1 MSVGFRILKR
11 QRKVDIGTVERF
23 ARLPVAN
30 VSDSMSRMT
39 GGGARLRPMHRAGGL
54 AGPALTV
61 KAPPGDNPMVHKAIV
76 LAEPGDIIV
85 VDAGG
90 DLTNAITGEMMLMQM
105 IKRRVAGLI
114 INGAGYTHTSVAIMD
129 ALLSVDQPVIEVHLS
144 NLFKRE
150 EFRHHSYISQAATG
164 MICGLGAQ
172 GYLLAVDAMAELL
185 KAKA

>member
-1 MSVGFRILKR
+1 VSRSILVINGPNLNQLGQREPHIYGRTTLDEIKTATTARGKSVDLDIDFRQSNSEAEI
-11 QRKVDIGTVERF
+11 IGWIQA
-23 ARLPVAN
+23 ARGK
-30 VSDSMSRMT
+30 S
-39 GGGARLRPMHRAGGL
+39 
-54 AGPALTV
+54 
-61 KAPPGDNPMVHKAIV
+61 
-76 LAEPGDIIV
+76 
-85 VDAGG
+85 
-90 DLTNAITGEMMLMQM
+90 
-105 IKRRVAGLI
+105 AGLI

>member
-1 MSVGFRILKR
+1 
-11 QRKVDIGTVERF
+11 
-23 ARLPVAN
+23 
-30 VSDSMSRMT
+30 MSRSILVINGPNLNQLGQREPHIYGRT
-39 GGGARLRPMHRAGGL
+39 TLDEIKTATTARGKSVDLDIDFRQS
-54 AGPALTV
+54 
-61 KAPPGDNPMVHKAIV
+61 NSE
-76 LAEPGDIIV
+76 AEIIGWIQ
-85 VDAGG
+85 AARG
-90 DLTNAITGEMMLMQM
+90 
-105 IKRRVAGLI
+105 KSAGLI

>member
-1 MSVGFRILKR
+1 MSRSILVINGPNLNQLG
-11 QRKVDIGTVERF
+11 QREPHIYGRTTLDEIKTATTARGKSAGVDIDFRQSNSEAEIIGWIQ
-23 ARLPVAN
+23 
-30 VSDSMSRMT
+30 
-39 GGGARLRPMHRAGGL
+39 GARG
-54 AGPALTV
+54 
-61 KAPPGDNPMVHKAIV
+61 KS
-76 LAEPGDIIV
+76 
-85 VDAGG
+85 
-90 DLTNAITGEMMLMQM
+90 
-105 IKRRVAGLI
+105 AGLI